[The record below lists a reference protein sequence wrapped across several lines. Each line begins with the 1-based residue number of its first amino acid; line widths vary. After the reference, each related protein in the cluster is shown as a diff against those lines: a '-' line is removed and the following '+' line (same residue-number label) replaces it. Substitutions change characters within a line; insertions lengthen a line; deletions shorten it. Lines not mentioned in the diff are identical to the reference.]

1 MLKFKNR
8 RHHCVCHPQISLN
21 VHFHR
26 NVFFPSNAIELFNF
40 WDTTGGGCGQYD
52 VMTSSNLKIDV
63 TIVFAVLKLV
73 QMYIFIT
80 ITCFVAELLAKMYFG
95 VNGVN
100 GVCDVIERSEL

>member
-8 RHHCVCHPQISLN
+8 RYHCVYHPQISLN

-26 NVFFPSNAIELFNF
+26 NALFPSNAIELFNF
-40 WDTTGGGCGQYD
+40 WGTTGGGCGQYD
-52 VMTSSNLKIDV
+52 VITCSNLKIDV

-95 VNGVN
+95 VNGV
-100 GVCDVIERSEL
+100 CDVIERSES